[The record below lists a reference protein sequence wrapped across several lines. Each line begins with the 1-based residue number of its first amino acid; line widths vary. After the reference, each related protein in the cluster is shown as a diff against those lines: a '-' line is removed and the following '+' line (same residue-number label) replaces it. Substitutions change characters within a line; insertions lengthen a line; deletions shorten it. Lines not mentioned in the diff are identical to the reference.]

1 MILKE
6 HRILWCEGDH
16 IPEMCRESPSNED
29 VRCVMEDV
37 QEYASAIQQICSNR
51 HESRLDISTISWY
64 FCAILWCTA
73 SQTRPG
79 DFTKKGSTANAWDLV
94 VLRKAHQQYGPRM
107 PGLEKNARLAHQRLR
122 EVMSKWMPYHGE
134 KGDLS
139 SFITKLESLNE
150 ALTRHNSPEPIT
162 KVRSGDRSV
171 RLFSGSSKAT
181 SLLPLQFL

>member
-1 MILKE
+1 MQGRPI
-6 HRILWCEGDH
+6 
-16 IPEMCRESPSNED
+16 
-29 VRCVMEDV
+29 VMEDV
-37 QEYASAIQQICSNR
+37 QEYATAIQQICSSR

-64 FCAILWCTA
+64 LCAMMETMWHLLWCTA

-94 VLRKAHQQYGPRM
+94 VLRNADQQYGPRM

-134 KGDLS
+134 EGDHS
-139 SFITKLESLNE
+139 SFITCLNE

-162 KVRSGDRSV
+162 KIRSGDRSA
-171 RLFSGSSKAT
+171 RLFSGSSKPT
-181 SLLPLQFL
+181 SLLQFL